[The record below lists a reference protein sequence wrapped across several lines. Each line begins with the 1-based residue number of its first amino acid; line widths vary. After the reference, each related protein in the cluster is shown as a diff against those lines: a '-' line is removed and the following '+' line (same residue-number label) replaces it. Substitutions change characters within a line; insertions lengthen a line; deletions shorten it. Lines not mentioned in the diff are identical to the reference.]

1 MIMLCP
7 VLILTPDN
15 QLPLDPYSSLLVLGR
30 YLHYCAPLWLQILP
44 AIQQQLE
51 CTSSRISHP
60 QGSVVGGK
68 GLELLNIYTVTIA
81 GRKGRGEKGDGGRG
95 EGRRKHLNK

>member
-1 MIMLCP
+1 
-7 VLILTPDN
+7 
-15 QLPLDPYSSLLVLGR
+15 
-30 YLHYCAPLWLQILP
+30 
-44 AIQQQLE
+44 
-51 CTSSRISHP
+51 
-60 QGSVVGGK
+60 VVGGK